1 MRWLLLPALATIA
14 VQAAAQ
20 PNVQK
25 SDWELEQERR
35 EWKEGAVTMP
45 AYPKAEGLIEFAVS
59 GATSFR
65 FFIDPASLSVA
76 EDGVVRYTLVARS
89 PAGVNNVSYEGIGCT
104 AGIFKV
110 FAYGSAGRWSSQR
123 SEWKPIGYQT
133 AQRWHY
139 VLRDRF
145 FCPLRQPIHTA
156 AEGLDALRQGIH
168 PVVRNYD
175 R

>member
-1 MRWLLLPALATIA
+1 LRWILLFALAA
-14 VQAAAQ
+14 LAGQVAAQ
-20 PNVQK
+20 ADRQK
-25 SDWELEQERR
+25 SDWEQEQEQRDF
-35 EWKEGAVTMP
+35 KENEVKLP
-45 AYPKAEGLIEFAVS
+45 AWPKDESMIEFFVS
-59 GATSFR
+59 GTTSFR

-89 PAGVNNVSYEGIGCT
+89 PAGANNVSHEGIRCV
-104 AGIFKV
+104 ASFFKV
-110 FAYGSAGRWSSQR
+110 FAYGSAGRWSSAR
-123 SEWKPIGYQT
+123 SGWKPIGYQS

-156 AEGLDALRQGIH
+156 AEGLNALRQGLH
-168 PVVRNYD
+168 PVVRDYD